1 MRTTVVGAENTSPI
15 RWGLRQVAGH
25 PRTSSSALVG
35 SAAVFWF
42 GLHTML
48 WAVGIAVL
56 AGVSW
61 RLLDK
66 PTFDRFAGR
75 LLRAWWR
82 RWWTYQRP
90 WLRIMTA
97 CNLTTTDHKGETL
110 VPRVTGVRCTWSWDT
125 VSVRMAKGQAP
136 EDFEQAIERL
146 ANAFRARS
154 TNVRLVKPGKLA
166 LDFQRRE
173 PFDEMIIPLPPL
185 AESTSAVDLRR
196 LPVGMDEYGRDFT
209 LNLLQRDLHVLLGG
223 ATGAG
228 KGSYMW
234 ALLRSLAPLIRAGL
248 VRLWVIDPKGGQEFG
263 MGRAMYHAFADTDA
277 DGLALMQTY
286 VKTLDERKLELG
298 RAGVRTFTPSRETP
312 LELLICDE
320 LAAMTAFASRWITVA
335 FAPLMSKALTQYRSV
350 GGRIIAAT
358 QEPTKDNVPMRG
370 LFPTKIALR
379 LDSASYV
386 DMCLGEGMRDMGALA
401 DKIPEILAGVAYA
414 KRDGRREPLRVRAP
428 YSRDEDIA
436 ELVEFCTSVGTVTEL
451 RRDVTAP
458 AEGQEREE
466 PADVYAIDFE
476 ALEVDDYDTDQD
488 QTDEVDVIEHFEGDE
503 DDEEIA

>member
-1 MRTTVVGAENTSPI
+1 MGNTLVGAENTSPI
-15 RWGLRQVAGH
+15 RWGIRQVASH
-25 PRTSSSALVG
+25 PRSSGSAAVG

-42 GLHTML
+42 GLNTML

-61 RLLDK
+61 RLLDR

-82 RWWTYQRP
+82 RWWTYQRQ

-97 CNLTTTDHKGETL
+97 CNLTTTDHKGNTL
-110 VPRVTGVRCTWSWDT
+110 MPRVTRVKSTWSWDT
-125 VSVRMAKGQAP
+125 VTVRMAKGQEP
-136 EDFEQAIERL
+136 EDFEKVINRL

-166 LDFQRRE
+166 LDFQRCE
-173 PFDEMIIPLPPL
+173 PFDEMVIPLPAL

-196 LPVGMDEYGRDFT
+196 LPVGFDEYGREFS
-209 LNLLQRDLHVLLGG
+209 LNLLERDLHVLLGG

-228 KGSYMW
+228 KGSW
-234 ALLRSLAPLIRAGL
+234 LWSLLRSLAPLIRAGL

-263 MGRAMYHAFADTDA
+263 MGREMFHEFADNDV
-277 DGLALMQTY
+277 DGLKLMQKY

-320 LAAMTAFASRWITVA
+320 LAAMTSYGGKAVTVP
-335 FAPLMSKALTQYRSV
+335 FEPLISKGLTQYRSV
-350 GGRIIAAT
+350 GGRIVCAT
-358 QEPTKDNVPMRG
+358 QEPTKEHVPMRG

-386 DMCLGEGMRDMGALA
+386 DMCLGEGMRDMGAFA

-414 KRDGRREPLRVRAP
+414 KRDGKREPLRVRAP
-428 YSRDEDIA
+428 YSSDTDVA
-436 ELVEFCTSVGTVTEL
+436 ELVAFCTALGTVTEL
-451 RRDVTAP
+451 RTETDP
-458 AEGQEREE
+458 AGEPELDM
-466 PADVYAIDFE
+466 PADIYSFDFE
-476 ALEVDDYDTDQD
+476 ALEVDDED
-488 QTDEVDVIEHFEGDE
+488 DESDE
-503 DDEEIA
+503 DDGIEYIDADEIEDEEDIA